1 MNENVKQ
8 QGTVLITGGI
18 WTTRPVEDEPSITL
32 TDWAISETVE
42 DGPSRYFVGYS
53 AAGREGRVSSSIV
66 TFDSKTLRGVTSSGR
81 IYELKGPSGLNGDA
95 AYVLGRWKRIYGGIT
110 TTDITTDV
118 LKGLR

>member
-53 AAGREGRVSSSIV
+53 AVSA
-66 TFDSKTLRGVTSSGR
+66 L
-81 IYELKGPSGLNGDA
+81 
-95 AYVLGRWKRIYGGIT
+95 
-110 TTDITTDV
+110 
-118 LKGLR
+118 